1 MNLRRVGILLLK
13 ELVWGPKNYIFIM
26 AVAAPLLL
34 SLLINLL
41 VGTFFSGRP
50 RLGVADAGQSRLVVA
65 FREMPGLLL
74 REYDSAEEV
83 RTAVQSGAV
92 DVGMVLPATF
102 DEQIRGETP
111 APLTVYIYGESL
123 LRHRAFL
130 GTAIAAELRALA
142 GQQSRVTIVTES
154 VGEGESVPWEERL
167 LPFVVLMSI
176 ILGGSMVPAT
186 SLVEEKQKR
195 TITAVTVTPTT
206 LEEVFLAKGLVGV
219 ALSITMGVMILAING
234 VFGAQPLLLLVLL
247 AMGAVMAAV
256 FGVLLGAF
264 VKDIN
269 TLFATIKAV
278 GILLYAPAI
287 VYLFPD
293 LPQWVARIFPTYYM
307 IAPVV
312 AVSQQGAGWADV
324 QADVAVLAL
333 LIAALII
340 LAAFIAR
347 RARTQPGLL
356 PGVVA

>member
-13 ELVWGPKNYIFIM
+13 EFVWGPKNYIFVM
-26 AVAAPLLL
+26 AVAVPLIL

-50 RLGVADAGQSRLVVA
+50 RLGVADAGQSRLVPA
-65 FREMPGLLL
+65 FREMPGLVL
-74 REYDSAEEV
+74 REYDSVEAL

-92 DVGMVLPATF
+92 DVGMALPPAF
-102 DEQIRGETP
+102 DEQIRGET
-111 APLTVYIYGESL
+111 AASLTVYVYGESL

-130 GTAIAAELRALA
+130 GTVIAAELRDLA
-142 GQQSRVTIVTES
+142 GQQSPVTILTES

-186 SLVEEKQKR
+186 SLVEEKQRR

-206 LEEVFLAKGLVGV
+206 LEELFLAKGLVGV
-219 ALSITMGVMILAING
+219 ALSITMGVLILAING
-234 VFGAQPLLLLVLL
+234 VFGVQPVLLLVLL
-247 AMGAVMAAV
+247 AMGALMAAV

-324 QADVAVLAL
+324 QGDMAVLAL
-333 LIAALII
+333 LIAALIA

-347 RARTQPGLL
+347 RARTQPALL
-356 PGVVA
+356 PGVV